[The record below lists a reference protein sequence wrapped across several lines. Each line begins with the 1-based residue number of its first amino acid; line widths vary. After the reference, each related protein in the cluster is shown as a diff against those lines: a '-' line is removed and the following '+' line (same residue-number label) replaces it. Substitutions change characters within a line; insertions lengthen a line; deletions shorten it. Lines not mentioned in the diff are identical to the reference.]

1 MMKDTTPTNGAASL
15 PSGAERHL
23 QETLGDLW
31 DNVVDP
37 REAHLDA
44 DGTWW
49 DDVGGMPGQPGS
61 RGAAPFRTESQH
73 RAIQQRCRDVA
84 LRNEFAINGHE
95 NRVSY
100 VIGLGHTYQAVAR
113 HDVDSAGDV
122 PAKVQAVLDE
132 FVAENHWQQRQQ
144 ELFRRR
150 DRDGEVF
157 LRFFFDPNGHTRLRF
172 VEPEQVST
180 PPELG
185 HDPDVSFGIQTDPDD
200 IETVWSYYI
209 DGTAVDAAD
218 IQHRK
223 ANVDCN
229 VKRGLPLFYPV
240 LKNLSRAETLLR
252 NMSVVAGI
260 QSAIALIRRHRGA
273 TASGVQQFV
282 RDQASENVTSA
293 ATGRVTSYRRYPPG
307 TILDTHGGVEYDFP
321 ATNVDATSY
330 VALLQAELRAI
341 ASRLV
346 MPEFML
352 GSNASN
358 ANFASTMMA
367 EGPAVKMFERLQAEQ
382 REDDLQMLRRVVQ
395 HAAAKGRLPDDALDV
410 AEIQVGLPSL
420 VSRDALKEAQ
430 VNRIEMSQGILS
442 PQTWSTRR
450 GLDYA
455 QEQANRRVHD
465 ENTLPERADGG
476 ASS

>member
-1 MMKDTTPTNGAASL
+1 
-15 PSGAERHL
+15 
-23 QETLGDLW
+23 
-31 DNVVDP
+31 
-37 REAHLDA
+37 
-44 DGTWW
+44 
-49 DDVGGMPGQPGS
+49 
-61 RGAAPFRTESQH
+61 
-73 RAIQQRCRDVA
+73 VA

-113 HDVDSAGDV
+113 HNVDDAGNT
-122 PAKVQAVLDE
+122 PAMVQSVLDE
-132 FVAENHWQQRQQ
+132 FVSENRWHQRQQ

-157 LRFFFDPNGHTRLRF
+157 LRFFFDANGHTRLRF

-180 PPELG
+180 PPELA
-185 HDPDVSFGIQTDPDD
+185 HDRAASFGVQTDPDD
-200 IETVWSYYI
+200 VETVWSYYI
-209 DGTAVDAAD
+209 DEIEVDAAE
-218 IQHRK
+218 IQHRR

-240 LKNLSRAETLLR
+240 LKNLGRAEKLLR

-260 QSAIALIRRHRGA
+260 QSAIALIRRHRSA
-273 TASGVQQFV
+273 TSSGVQQFV
-282 RDQASENVTSA
+282 RDQASENITDA
-293 ATGRVTSYRRYPPG
+293 GTGRVTSFRRYPPG
-307 TILDTHGGVEYDFP
+307 TILDAHGGVEYDFP
-321 ATNVDATSY
+321 ATNVDAASY

-358 ANFASTMMA
+358 ANYASTMMA

-382 REDDLQMLRRVVQ
+382 REDDLQLLRRVVQ
-395 HAAAKGRLPDDALDV
+395 HAATKGRLPIDALDV
-410 AEIQVGLPSL
+410 VEIQVGLPSL
-420 VSRDALKEAQ
+420 VSRDALAEAQ
-430 VNRIEMSQGILS
+430 VHRIELKQGILS
-442 PQTWSTRR
+442 PQTWSARR

-455 QEQANRRVHD
+455 QEQSNRKQHSA
-465 ENTLPERADGG
+465 NTLTGSTNVSDGPLDT
-476 ASS
+476 